1 MPENGVRL
9 SRAEREVLREMC
21 LGGGWAGV
29 AERTFRERP
38 TVRGTLSRVY
48 RKLGI
53 TGAAHKAARAC
64 YLLGRRDERRKR
76 EMTA

>member
-1 MPENGVRL
+1 MTENGARL

-21 LGGGWAGV
+21 RGGGSAGV
-29 AERTFRERP
+29 AERTFREQA

-53 TGAAHKAARAC
+53 TGTAHKAARAC

-76 EMTA
+76 EPAA